1 MNPVSI
7 RFEDKSTLD
16 YLTEEPLGA
25 VILDAEDIAERYH
38 THVKCIK
45 YQPQRRHNRHENL

>member
-1 MNPVSI
+1 MSPVSI